1 MPPRSELP
9 RSRGIE
15 MSIGE
20 ALFIGYLIGLVV
32 GGVLVWAGMSLPAGF
47 EEERA

>member
-1 MPPRSELP
+1 
-9 RSRGIE
+9 